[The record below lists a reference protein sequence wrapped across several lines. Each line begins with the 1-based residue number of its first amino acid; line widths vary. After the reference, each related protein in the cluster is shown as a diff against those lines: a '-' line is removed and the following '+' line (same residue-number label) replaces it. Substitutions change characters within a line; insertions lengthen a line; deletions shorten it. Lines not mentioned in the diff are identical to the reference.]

1 MGILTRAARNI
12 SRRKARALL
21 LIVVLSL
28 ALAVITSLPPNIVA
42 NQKGNQQVID
52 ELLSGIQANNEY
64 LNLTATQMDCTLHF
78 EFRRDNQ
85 GPYKD
90 FFNGGATT
98 VYTPFLNITDFSNL
112 TAIPEI
118 VEVIPIMQYQYGENN
133 QTYDFIWNGNSY
145 PQYLNIEGIPLE
157 ATYLES
163 YPSILPSNISAGRNL
178 QAEDQSV
185 VVLQEVVAAYFDVSV
200 GDTINL
206 LGQNFMVVGIEGT
219 GRSWQA
225 AAYMS
230 LGEAQSITNTTGQ
243 ALKLLVFADSI
254 ENVDTAESEIK
265 EQYPQLVVQ
274 TSKAMIKVAL
284 ESKAG
289 YEKQMQ
295 TAQAAVN
302 NLENIAI
309 MQIGILVPAQI
320 AIILLIMLYSV
331 RERTKEIGT
340 LKAIGASNRTILA
353 QFIIEGILLSLIAGA
368 VGIAIGT
375 VGASTI
381 GNLLLPRLQ
390 YNFGQSVAVPLAITI
405 TPELVLAGL
414 GIAVALGALGSLY
427 PAWRAAKIR
436 PAEAMRHE

>member
-28 ALAVITSLPPNIVA
+28 ALAIITSLPPNIVA

-52 ELLSGIQANNEY
+52 ELLSGIQANNEN
-64 LNLTATQMDCTLHF
+64 LNLSATQMACTLHP
-78 EFRRDNQ
+78 EFRSNNQ

-90 FFNGGATT
+90 FFNGGGTM
-98 VYTPFLNITDFSNL
+98 YTPFLNITDFSNL
-112 TAIPEI
+112 TVIPEI
-118 VEVIPIMQYQYGENN
+118 AKVIPIMEYEYGENN
-133 QTYDFIWNGNSY
+133 QTYDFVWNGCSY

-178 QAEDQSV
+178 QAGDQGV
-185 VVLQEVVAAYFDVSV
+185 VVLQEVVADYFNVTV
-200 GDTINL
+200 GETINL
-206 LGQNFMVVGIEGT
+206 LEQNFTVVGIQGT

-243 ALKLLVFADSI
+243 ALKLSVFADSI
-254 ENVDTAESEIK
+254 ENVDTVESKIK
-265 EQYPQLVVQ
+265 EQYPQLEIQ
-274 TSKAMIKVAL
+274 TSKAMIKTAL

-353 QFIIEGILLSLIAGA
+353 QFILEGTLLSLIAGA

-390 YNFGQSVAVPLAITI
+390 YGFGQSVTVPLAITI

>member
-28 ALAVITSLPPNIVA
+28 ALAIITSLPPNIVA

-52 ELLSGIQANNEY
+52 ELLFGIQANNEY
-64 LNLTATQMDCTLHF
+64 LNLTATQMDCTLHR
-78 EFRRDNQ
+78 EFRSNNQ

-90 FFNGGATT
+90 FFNGGGTM
-98 VYTPFLNITDFSNL
+98 YTPFLNITDFSNL
-112 TAIPEI
+112 TVIPEI
-118 VEVIPIMQYQYGENN
+118 VKVIPIMQYEYGEDNR
-133 QTYDFIWNGNSY
+133 TYDFIWNGSSY

-163 YPSILPSNISAGRNL
+163 YSSILPSNISAGRNL
-178 QAEDQSV
+178 QAGDQGV
-185 VVLQEVVAAYFDVSV
+185 VVLQEVVADYFNVTV

-206 LGQNFMVVGIEGT
+206 LGQNFTVVGIEGT

-254 ENVDTAESEIK
+254 ENVDTVESKIK
-265 EQYPQLVVQ
+265 EQYPQLEVQ
-274 TSKAMIKVAL
+274 TSKAMIKAAL

-295 TAQAAVN
+295 TAQATVN

-309 MQIGILVPAQI
+309 MQIGILMPAQI

-353 QFIIEGILLSLIAGA
+353 QFILEGTLLSLISGA

-390 YNFGQSVAVPLAITI
+390 YNFGQTVTVPLAITI
-405 TPELVLAGL
+405 TPELILAGL

>member
-12 SRRKARALL
+12 SRRKTRALL

-28 ALAVITSLPPNIVA
+28 ALTIITSLPPNIVA

-52 ELLSGIQANNEY
+52 ELLSGIQANNEN
-64 LNLTATQMDCTLHF
+64 LNLSATQMACTLHP
-78 EFRRDNQ
+78 EFRSNNR

-90 FFNGGATT
+90 FFNGGGTM
-98 VYTPFLNITDFSNL
+98 YTPFLNITDFSNL
-112 TAIPEI
+112 TSIPEI
-118 VEVIPIMQYQYGENN
+118 VEVIPIMQYEYGENN
-133 QTYDFIWNGNSY
+133 QTYDFIWNGSSY

-178 QAEDQSV
+178 QAEDQGV
-185 VVLQEVVAAYFDVSV
+185 VVLQEVVADYFNVTV

-206 LGQNFMVVGIEGT
+206 LGQNFTVVGIEGT

-243 ALKLLVFADSI
+243 ALKLSVFADSI
-254 ENVDTAESEIK
+254 ENVDTVESKIK
-265 EQYPQLVVQ
+265 EQYPQLEVQ
-274 TSKAMIKVAL
+274 TSKAVIKTAL

-340 LKAIGASNRTILA
+340 LKAIGASNSTILA
-353 QFIIEGILLSLIAGA
+353 QFILEGTLLSLIAGA

-390 YNFGQSVAVPLAITI
+390 YGFGQSVTVPLAVTI